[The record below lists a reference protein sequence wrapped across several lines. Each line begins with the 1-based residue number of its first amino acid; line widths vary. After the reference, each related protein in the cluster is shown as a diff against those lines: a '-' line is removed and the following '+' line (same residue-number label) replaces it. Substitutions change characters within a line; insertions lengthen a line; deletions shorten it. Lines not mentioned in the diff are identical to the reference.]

1 MQRKHLIP
9 PLFYLLYLAN
19 LGYAQE
25 VPDSVRSLID
35 QLAWKAVLIDSGG
48 TDWQQHWTVDGDRA
62 TLKETPQG
70 RLFCAGPI
78 AYDNGSHAVMWTKQS
93 FSGPIKVEYD
103 YTRADDI
110 SRFVNIIYVQ
120 ATGIGEP
127 PYTEDISQW
136 DSLRTIP
143 TMSKYFKYMNAYH
156 ISFAAFD
163 MDNEDPDNDYVRARR
178 YPVAPGGDFAED
190 TALKPDYT
198 RTGLFKPGVR
208 YHITV
213 VKKDQHL
220 LMQVQN
226 DDTDRL
232 FYWDTSGFPPIEAG
246 RVGFRHMYTRCAK
259 YDNINIYELPR

>member
-1 MQRKHLIP
+1 MK
-9 PLFYLLYLAN
+9 YLVFVLCCWCVSITQTC
-19 LGYAQE
+19 AQT
-25 VPDSVRSLID
+25 PDSIYRSLE
-35 QLAWKAVLIDSGG
+35 QLAWKPILADTGQ
-48 TDWQQHWTVDGDRA
+48 TDWQQHWSVDGDRA
-62 TLKETPQG
+62 TLKATPQG

-103 YTRADDI
+103 YVRADDI

-127 PYTEDISQW
+127 PYTKDISEW

-143 TMSKYFKYMNAYH
+143 TMSKYFTYMNAYH

-178 YPVAPGGDFAED
+178 YPVAPDGNFTED

-198 RTGLFKPGVR
+198 QTGLFKPGVR
-208 YHITV
+208 YHITII
-213 VKKDQHL
+213 KNNNHL
-220 LMQVQN
+220 TMHVEG
-226 DDTDRL
+226 DEKSSL
-232 FYWDTSGFPPIEAG
+232 FYWDTSAFPPVEAG
-246 RVGFRHMYTRCAK
+246 WVGFRHMYTRCAK
-259 YDNINIYELPR
+259 YDNVRIYGLP